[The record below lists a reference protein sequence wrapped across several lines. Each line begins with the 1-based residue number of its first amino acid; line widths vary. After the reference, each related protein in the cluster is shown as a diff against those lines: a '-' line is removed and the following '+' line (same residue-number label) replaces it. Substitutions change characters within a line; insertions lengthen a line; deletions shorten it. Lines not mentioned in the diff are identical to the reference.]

1 MALWKFQ
8 YLNYKANNEI
18 ILGVDS
24 VYKDN
29 RQLCLKKYIFYEIF
43 NSNIANMYHGLERSL
58 RYIYHFRSPYNS
70 F

>member
-1 MALWKFQ
+1 MAVCKFQ
-8 YLNYKANNEI
+8 YLSYKANNEI

-29 RQLCLKKYIFYEIF
+29 QQLYLKKYIYEIF
-43 NSNIANMYHGLERSL
+43 NSNIANMYHGLERSMW
-58 RYIYHFRSPYNS
+58 YIYRFRSPYKS

>member
-1 MALWKFQ
+1 MIHVHVQLYSISLIFLIYTMHIIMALCKIK

-29 RQLCLKKYIFYEIF
+29 RQLCLKKYIYIYEIL
-43 NSNIANMYHGLERSL
+43 GWT
-58 RYIYHFRSPYNS
+58 
-70 F
+70 